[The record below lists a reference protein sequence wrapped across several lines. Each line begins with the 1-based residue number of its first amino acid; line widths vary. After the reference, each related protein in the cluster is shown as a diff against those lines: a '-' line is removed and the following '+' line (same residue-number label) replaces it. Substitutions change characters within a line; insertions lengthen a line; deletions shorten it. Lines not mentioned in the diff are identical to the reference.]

1 MMVCGLNP
9 FPTVIPLLSKENLH
23 PIKPSLARVVNKA
36 LTCLVAFDNRFLL
49 ARGLWNFMKRDV
61 IFPSRHRQSFLE
73 VP

>member
-9 FPTVIPLLSKENLH
+9 FPTVILLLSKEVLQ
-23 PIKPSLARVVNKA
+23 PIKPSLAHVVNKA

-49 ARGLWNFMKRDV
+49 AGGLWNFLKRDV
-61 IFPSRHRQSFLE
+61 IFPSRHRQSFLD